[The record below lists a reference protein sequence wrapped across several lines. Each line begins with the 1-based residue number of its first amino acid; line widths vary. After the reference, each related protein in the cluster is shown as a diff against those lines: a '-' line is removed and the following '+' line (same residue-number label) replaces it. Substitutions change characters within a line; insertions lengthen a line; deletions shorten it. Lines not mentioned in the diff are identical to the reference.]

1 MALAGVKVSFLEAA
15 IAIVAPVDGL
25 RPSRAGLS
33 LSLNL
38 PNPGRLVSA
47 PLAAASAIALN
58 TLSTIVFA

>member
-33 LSLNL
+33 LTLNL
-38 PNPGRLVSA
+38 PNPGSLGSAHGRISDRLED
-47 PLAAASAIALN
+47 AIDDG
-58 TLSTIVFA
+58 FA